1 MLAGALDREMFRI
14 AVALP
19 LKFVLGLLESS
30 TRTLLHSGTS
40 VSSLWTM
47 GVAKGPF
54 IPIVKILWTHLLTCV
69 ESSLTHIP

>member
-30 TRTLLHSGTS
+30 NSNLITFGHFCIQPVDYG
-40 VSSLWTM
+40 
-47 GVAKGPF
+47 GCKGSFHPNCEDSMDPF
-54 IPIVKILWTHLLTCV
+54 IGMC
-69 ESSLTHIP
+69 